1 MALEAASRLTAPS
14 ISAIDRRSATGQH
27 PHFVVAEPGE
37 FGPEDLLGGSDNA
50 EVGVIPVPDEGIL
63 PAWKFSSPAQF
74 SYLLLIMEE
83 IVSPPAELPD
93 DPATLKALV
102 REQLW
107 TIRRKLLKLC
117 QGLTVSQQAWE
128 PSHAVIACQARRF
141 PHGAGLC
148 NRLGHGSLAR
158 LCVAVVRARHAAG

>member
-1 MALEAASRLTAPS
+1 VALEAASRLTAPS

-37 FGPEDLLGGSDNA
+37 FGPEDLP

-63 PAWKFSSPAQF
+63 PAWKSSSPAQF

-148 NRLGHGSLAR
+148 D
-158 LCVAVVRARHAAG
+158 